1 MGSSCWT
8 ESMTMM
14 QQRYILLLFLPTI
27 CVGLP
32 WGGIVGG
39 NNPPPENKQLE
50 VEGETV
56 NMVDAMVQ
64 LMEGEG
70 EFDRS
75 FLSKLSTCMDTISP
89 DLWAAS
95 NGAWA
100 GLVEYH
106 DSDGMGNDTWG
117 SCLGNG
123 HCHQYHEQNL
133 TVQEYHNI
141 GIYEPCNYASNLAY
155 YHVVTMI
162 CDNKEWSLP
171 REYTTAMAQ
180 AFTSLT
186 VGSAFWHGS
195 HTLLGNIADNRFI
208 DVVSYLAHQASLAN
222 LPVSS
227 QVLDLSLEPRARSS
241 VDTAQ
246 QLADMLRTQPV
257 DTWADGIADL
267 DTPDYMLTFSG
278 LVCTL
283 LTLQLSTEQVDTI
296 VPPLMDAFN
305 LPDDARAFIFDHYLP
320 EIRLATANTSFGIL
334 ELGHF
339 QLNTVGT
346 LTKIIYAFLW
356 QEYALTDSE
365 IFLDPEVNILGAS
378 AIVSINKLAD
388 WLTDFPMLD
397 PELQTGY
404 GTYPGDDWCN
414 PQEPHSKWH
423 VESANGLMDLMMLSD
438 NMFRLTM

>member
-1 MGSSCWT
+1 LVLVMLDCCKV
-8 ESMTMM
+8 M
-14 QQRYILLLFLPTI
+14 LLVPAMVVVVVAMPLTGQDMALDT
-27 CVGLP
+27 VEL
-32 WGGIVGG
+32 
-39 NNPPPENKQLE
+39 
-50 VEGETV
+50 EGETV
-56 NMVDAMVQ
+56 NMLDAIVQ
-64 LMEGEG
+64 LMQGGG

-75 FLSKLSTCMDTISP
+75 FLSKLNTCMNSISP
-89 DLWAAS
+89 DLWAVS
-95 NGAWA
+95 DGAWS
-100 GLVEYH
+100 GVVEYH
-106 DSDGMGNDTWG
+106 DMDGVGNDTWG
-117 SCLGNG
+117 SCLGTG

-133 TVQEYHNI
+133 TVQDYHNI

-241 VDTAQ
+241 VATSQ

-257 DTWADGIADL
+257 DTWKDGIAAL

-356 QEYALTDSE
+356 QEYALTDSD

-397 PELQTGY
+397 PDLQTGY
-404 GTYPGDDWCN
+404 GTYPGDEWCN